1 MSSPPVVSGYREEEI
16 QVGDACLVTLRGGSG
31 RPLLVL
37 HDELGF
43 PGWCEWNRQIATRR
57 ELVIP
62 LQPGFGRSERI
73 DWIRDYRDLAAFYGR
88 MVREL
93 GLAPVDVI
101 GFSAGGYIAAEMAA
115 ANREQLGKL
124 VLVAPLGIKPDEG
137 EIFDFLAVTMRSHLR
152 ATVADTSTPEFGAI
166 YGGEMT
172 PRQFELFE
180 EARAETAR
188 LGWEPFMHS
197 PSLPQRL
204 EAVPE
209 RPTLIVWGSSDRV
222 LPRSAVERYE
232 RSLRGSRLV
241 EIPGVGHRPEI
252 EALDEFVKRVEDF
265 LGD

>member
-1 MSSPPVVSGYREEEI
+1 MNSAYREEEI
-16 QVGDACLVTLRGGSG
+16 QVGDARVVTLRGGSG

-43 PGWCEWNRQIATRR
+43 PGWCEWNRQVATRR

-62 LQPGFGRSERI
+62 LQPGFGRSPRV

-88 MVREL
+88 MIREL
-93 GLAPVDVI
+93 NLAPVDVI

-115 ANREQLGKL
+115 ANRDQLGKL

-137 EIFDFLAVTMRSHLR
+137 EIFDFLAVTMRTHLR
-152 ATVADTSTPEFGAI
+152 ATVADTTTPEFGTI

-172 PRQFELFE
+172 PQQFELFE
-180 EARAETAR
+180 DARAETAR
-188 LGWEPFMHS
+188 IGWEPFMHS
-197 PSLPQRL
+197 PSLPRRL
-204 EAVPE
+204 EGMPE
-209 RPTLIVWGSSDRV
+209 RSALILRGSQDLV
-222 LPRSAVERYE
+222 LPRSAVERYA
-232 RSLRGSRLV
+232 RCVAGSRLV

-265 LGD
+265 LAD